1 MVLFI
6 RKLQEI
12 LDSCKDCEGKYEL
25 VPISGERAP
34 RDERDGRDQNRIADV
49 LVRMHQDPN
58 LQLEDWDANPES

>member
-6 RKLQEI
+6 RKLREI
-12 LDSCKDCEGKYEL
+12 LDGCKDCKGKYVL

-34 RDERDGRDQNRIADV
+34 SDDGDQNRIADV

-58 LQLEDWDANPES
+58 FQMED

>member
-1 MVLFI
+1 MLFI
-6 RKLQEI
+6 RKLRDI
-12 LDSCKDCEGKYEL
+12 LDSCKDCKGKYVL

-58 LQLEDWDANPES
+58 FQMED

>member
-6 RKLQEI
+6 RKLREI
-12 LDSCKDCEGKYEL
+12 LDGCKDCKGKYVL

-58 LQLEDWDANPES
+58 FQMDN

>member
-6 RKLQEI
+6 RKLREI

-25 VPISGERAP
+25 VPISEEGARGYP
-34 RDERDGRDQNRIADV
+34 RDQNSIADV

-58 LQLEDWDANPES
+58 LQLEG

>member
-6 RKLQEI
+6 RKLRDI
-12 LDSCKDCEGKYEL
+12 LDSCKDCKGKYVL

-58 LQLEDWDANPES
+58 FQMED

>member
-6 RKLQEI
+6 RKLRDI
-12 LDSCKDCEGKYEL
+12 LNSCKDCKGKYVL

-58 LQLEDWDANPES
+58 FQMED